1 MQYQKFIEKTF
12 KGDFSSY
19 PCNFHS
25 YFEGDLFSTDLHSKF
40 PPADPRTHF
49 EPRIPNKRERYRTR
63 LLGEISNLRVPGR
76 EHLKR
81 YILHKFRNNHKRNT
95 IRGAL
100 TSAVKFLTFIQ
111 KHGHQN
117 LETMKRSD
125 VEAFVEY
132 EQDRG
137 ITAGTISTNLT
148 CLYAFIRFLVDDDVL
163 NRELLKRKI
172 HIKQPKRLPKCIEQ
186 DDEDRIL
193 AQIDNIRD
201 NALIRLL
208 LKTGM
213 RIGELLRTRMEDISL
228 EGQFIR
234 IVESEKTGT
243 GRVVYFS
250 NDAAEALY
258 HWLLKRNHSKE
269 HLFYGPRN
277 KALSYTAAW
286 SVFKKYVD
294 KAGLSHKGITL
305 HCLRHTYATG
315 LLNAR
320 IPIEVLRDLL
330 GHQSLEHTRRYANLN
345 DATRKEEYF
354 RAMAVIEGGTIND

>member
-1 MQYQKFIEKTF
+1 MQYQEFIEKSY

-19 PCNFHS
+19 PLNFHS
-25 YFEGDLFSTDLHSKF
+25 YFEGDLFSTDLQSKF
-40 PPADPRTHF
+40 PPADPRYHN
-49 EPRIPNKRERYRTR
+49 EVRIPNERECYRTR
-63 LLGEISNLRVPGR
+63 LVGEISSLRVPGR

-81 YILHKFRNNHKRNT
+81 YILHKFRNNCKRNT

-111 KHGHQN
+111 QRGHHN
-117 LETMKRSD
+117 LETMRRSD
-125 VEAFVEY
+125 IEAFVEY

-137 ITAGTISTNLT
+137 IAAGTICTNLT
-148 CLYAFIRFLVDDDVL
+148 CLYAFIRFLVDDEVL

-172 HIKQPKRLPKCIEQ
+172 HIKQPKRLPKCIEP

-193 AQIDNIRD
+193 AQIDNVRN

-208 LKTGM
+208 LRTGM

-228 EGQFIR
+228 EGQLIR
-234 IVESEKTGT
+234 IIESEKTGT
-243 GRVVYFS
+243 GRVVFFS

-258 HWLLKRNHSKE
+258 HWLLERDNWKE
-269 HLFYGPRN
+269 YLFHGPRD

-305 HCLRHTYATG
+305 HCLRHTYATN

-345 DATRKEEYF
+345 DVTRKEEYF
-354 RAMAVIEGGTIND
+354 RAMAVIEGRSNE

>member
-1 MQYQKFIEKTF
+1 MQYQKFIEKSY

-19 PCNFHS
+19 PLNFHS
-25 YFEGDLFSTDLHSKF
+25 YFEGDLFSTNLQSKF
-40 PPADPRTHF
+40 PPVDPRLKH
-49 EPRIPNKRERYRTR
+49 EARIPDERKRYRTR
-63 LLGEISNLRVPGR
+63 IIGEISGLRVPGR

-81 YILHKFRNNHKRNT
+81 YILHKFRNNCKRNT

-100 TSAVKFLTFIQ
+100 TSAVQFLTFIQ
-111 KHGHQN
+111 KHDHHDI
-117 LETMKRSD
+117 ETMSRAD
-125 VEAFVEY
+125 IEAFVES

-137 ITAGTISTNLT
+137 IAAGTVCTRLT
-148 CLYAFIRFLVDDDVL
+148 CLYAFIRFLVDDNVL
-163 NRELLKRKI
+163 DRELLKRKI
-172 HIKQPKRLPKCIEQ
+172 HIKQPIRLPKSIEP

-193 AQIDNIRD
+193 AQIDNVRD

-208 LKTGM
+208 LRTGM

-228 EGQFIR
+228 EGQLIR
-234 IVESEKTGT
+234 IIESEKTGT

-258 HWLLKRNHSKE
+258 HWLMKRHHWKE
-269 HLFYGPRN
+269 YLFHGPRD
-277 KALSYTAAW
+277 KAISYTAAW
-286 SVFKKYVD
+286 SIFKKYVD

-305 HCLRHTYATG
+305 HCLRHTYATN

-330 GHQSLEHTRRYANLN
+330 GHQSLEHTRRYARLT
-345 DATRKEEYF
+345 DVTRKEEYF
-354 RAMAVIEGGTIND
+354 RAMRIIEGGIKK